1 MFLAV
6 LLSGCAGDGQKGD
19 TEVQGSGKEKLVIWS
34 YYETEEQQASLDR
47 LVEMFNTSQGVYEA
61 SWEYHGPVMEFG
73 KQISL
78 ALTEKQMPD
87 LVIVE
92 QSDMQ
97 NYIYKDLLE
106 DITSY
111 VSASGEADQYYQAA
125 MQSVSREGRYY
136 GLPFCCNTV
145 ALFYNKEPFQEAGL
159 EAPETMEEFLLTA
172 RALSYEGHYG
182 FAMSAVTGAQ
192 GSFQILPWLL
202 SLGDE
207 LEALGGEGTKKAF
220 SAILELIQ
228 SEAMPRECM
237 NWSPNDVARG
247 FLAGQY
253 AMMENTLD
261 VLPLLEQ
268 AGMDAGIVKLPL
280 GSGRKSVAGGENIGI
295 IKGKNRNGAMALLE
309 FYSQED
315 VMEAV
320 CGPQFGLAPKK
331 ALARRQAREHPKFK
345 VFEEELED
353 SISRS
358 SYFKWP
364 GTSETL
370 SQTLIQVILE
380 KQTPEQAAK
389 ALAP

>member
-1 MFLAV
+1 M
-6 LLSGCAGDGQKGD
+6 SGCAGNGKSKD
-19 TEVQGSGKEKLVIWS
+19 TETAGSGKEKLVIWS
-34 YYETEEQQASLDR
+34 YYETEEQQKSLDK
-47 LVEMFNTSQGVYEA
+47 LVELFNTSQGAYEA

-73 KQISL
+73 KQLSL

-97 NYIYKDLLE
+97 NYIHKDLLE

-111 VSASGEADQYYQAA
+111 VSVSGEEEAYYQAA
-125 MQSVSREGRYY
+125 MQSVSSGGRYY

-145 ALFYNKEPFQEAGL
+145 ALIYNKEPFEEAGL
-159 EAPETMEEFLLTA
+159 EAPETLEEFLLTA
-172 RALSYEGHYG
+172 KALSYEGHYG

-192 GSFQILPWLL
+192 ASFQILPWLL

-207 LEALGGEGTKKAF
+207 LDSLGGEGTEKAF
-220 SAILELIQ
+220 SAVLELIQ
-228 SEAMPRECM
+228 SEAMPKECI

-268 AGMDAGIVKLPL
+268 EGMDAGIVKLPL
-280 GSGRKSVAGGENIGI
+280 GSERKSVAGGENIGI
-295 IKGKNRNGAMALLE
+295 IKGKNRNGALALLE

-331 ALARRQAREHPKFK
+331 ELARRQARERPKFK

-358 SYFKWP
+358 SYFKWT
-364 GTSETL
+364 GISETL
-370 SQTLIQVILE
+370 SEVLTQVILE
-380 KQTPEQAAK
+380 QQTPKQAAET
-389 ALAP
+389 LAS